1 MSTKIVEASR
11 VVNWASVNILLTT
24 RDLCCNYFG
33 TPRDNVPC
41 FPCFVRSCFNLLL
54 RSPRNFHWTCET
66 QCSLTLCI
74 IKGAVSR
81 TWMFSCSLRNAV
93 SDCLRNDVLT
103 VSAEIGWHRCS
114 EMEPRVSLWLRYQ
127 ISDTNR
133 THCCISHRSLR
144 WSVHLTSILSI
155 LPLAIERGILA

>member
-93 SDCLRNDVLT
+93 SDGLRNDVLSNCMRWCHT
-103 VSAEIGWHRCS
+103 
-114 EMEPRVSLWLRYQ
+114 LRL
-127 ISDTNR
+127 
-133 THCCISHRSLR
+133 SLR
-144 WSVHLTSILSI
+144 KLDGTAAARWSREFPCGCGTRSPIQIVHIAAS
-155 LPLAIERGILA
+155 AIDH